1 VAAIEAAVAQ
11 AAASA
16 SASAPTAAAPAAVRR
31 TIVDEGTELK
41 GSLTSSCPVVV
52 MGRLEGDVTA
62 PALEVAVGGAVSG
75 KVKVNE
81 LRSAGEL
88 AGEVDA
94 DRVRISGTVKDR
106 TVVRAQSLEVALR
119 RDDGKIEVVFGSG
132 KP

>member
-1 VAAIEAAVAQ
+1 MSAGVTRAYSPAVVQQANVAAIEAAVAQ
-11 AAASA
+11 AAA

-94 DRVRISGTVKDR
+94 DRVRI
-106 TVVRAQSLEVALR
+106 
-119 RDDGKIEVVFGSG
+119 
-132 KP
+132 